1 MVSAAGETRRPVLH
15 QNRDSRNAHL
25 TVTDPAEDAAPAQ
38 RLIAGLHGAVSDD
51 RDGSLPAMLVALTVL
66 AGVVDAS
73 SILRLGHVFVATM
86 TGNLVFVGLALAGAR
101 TFAVLPCLFSIA
113 GFILGALAGGRAC
126 RAGRSHRARALRN
139 VLGIKLVLAATVTT
153 IVLVVGSYPAS
164 GVRDGLI
171 VTLAMSMGAQ
181 LAAIRYLKV
190 PDLLTVVLTLTITGA
205 LTERGL
211 GLFHP
216 ALLRRA
222 IAVFAFA
229 VGAVCGGLLVLDV
242 GLVAAL
248 GLGLAIIVGVAVAAH
263 RASRSTDAWTASR

>member
-1 MVSAAGETRRPVLH
+1 M
-15 QNRDSRNAHL
+15 
-25 TVTDPAEDAAPAQ
+25 PARPAQ
-38 RLIAGLHGAVSDD
+38 RLMAGLRGAVMDD
-51 RDGSLPAMLVALTVL
+51 RDGPLPAMLVALTVL

-86 TGNLVFVGLALAGAR
+86 TGNLVFVGLAFAGAR
-101 TFAVLPCLFSIA
+101 GFAVLPCLFSIA

-139 VLGIKLVLAATVTT
+139 VLGIKLAVAAVVTAV
-153 IVLVVGSYPAS
+153 VLVVGSYPGA
-164 GVRDGLI
+164 GVRDALI
-171 VTLAMSMGAQ
+171 VMLAMSMGAQ

-216 ALLRRA
+216 VVLRRA
-222 IAVFAFA
+222 IAVLAFA
-229 VGAVCGGLLVLDV
+229 VGAVSGALLVLNV

-248 GLGLAIIVGVAVAAH
+248 GFGLAIIVGVSVAAN
-263 RASRSTDAWTASR
+263 RASRSCDDWTASR

>member
-1 MVSAAGETRRPVLH
+1 M
-15 QNRDSRNAHL
+15 
-25 TVTDPAEDAAPAQ
+25 
-38 RLIAGLHGAVSDD
+38 AGLRGAVMDD
-51 RDGSLPAMLVALTVL
+51 RDGPLPAMLVALTVL

-86 TGNLVFVGLALAGAR
+86 TGNLVFVGLAFAGAR
-101 TFAVLPCLFSIA
+101 GFAVLPCLFSIA

-126 RAGRSHRARALRN
+126 RASRSHRARALRN
-139 VLGIKLVLAATVTT
+139 VLGIKLAVAAVVTAV
-153 IVLVVGSYPAS
+153 VLVVGSYPGA
-164 GVRDGLI
+164 GVRDALI
-171 VTLAMSMGAQ
+171 VMLAMSMGAQ

-216 ALLRRA
+216 VVLRRA
-222 IAVFAFA
+222 IAVLAFA
-229 VGAVCGGLLVLDV
+229 VGAVSGALLVLNV

-248 GLGLAIIVGVAVAAH
+248 GFGLAIIVGVSVAAN
-263 RASRSTDAWTASR
+263 RASRSCDDWTASR